1 MRSQTVDLGSIQGVH
16 ASQVLHQMKNSA
28 PGLDQILVTELKV
41 AASWSPTLLTDLAEL
56 FNCIENSQRWPQVLT
71 KRVVSFIPKDVNN
84 PQPKPDEFRPITIL
98 NTAYRLW
105 AAVRHSHLVDTWFP
119 LWKHSKAFGGKF
131 SKSADQLAYETCLQ
145 IETASVDHL
154 HAAGIAFDLQKCF
167 DTVPCTLAFDIFSAR
182 GADLRVVQALR
193 SFYKSH
199 TKFFRLEGHHS
210 DSFKPTCGILQG
222 CPLSMLLLTSV
233 ITCWLEHNET
243 SIPSAVSR
251 AYADDMSAVA
261 VGNNKQIVKT
271 ALVKVYEATEEFSS
285 LAGMTISKK
294 KSCTF
299 GAKAYR
305 GCVLHI
311 EEHMDTFRLVGCS
324 VKLK

>member
-1 MRSQTVDLGSIQGVH
+1 
-16 ASQVLHQMKNSA
+16 MKNSA
-28 PGLDQILVTELKV
+28 PGLDQILVTELKF
-41 AASWSPTLLTDLAEL
+41 AASWPPTLLTDLAEL

-71 KRVVSFIPKDVNN
+71 KGVVSFIPKDVNN

-182 GADLRVVQALR
+182 GADLCVVQALR

-271 ALVKVYEATEEFSS
+271 ALVKVYEATEKFSS

-299 GAKAYR
+299 GAKDYH
-305 GCVLHI
+305 GCVPHI